1 MVYLEKFTLN
11 QIINITS
18 KMIFPIENKNLN
30 GFYVIAVA
38 ALLFAN
44 VFLNQ
49 IYLYKTM
56 FNKLEPECLMKHYS
70 TITAT
75 NSVVFVLKKIMPK
88 IVYPLKF
95 ARFEK
100 CI

>member
-56 FNKLEPECLMKHYS
+56 FNKLEPECFNETLFHNY
-70 TITAT
+70 
-75 NSVVFVLKKIMPK
+75 NNF
-88 IVYPLKF
+88 IVQFLY
-95 ARFEK
+95 
-100 CI
+100 